1 MKILSQRLRALREG
15 IKVPQTKIAELIGT
29 TQATVNRYETDGS
42 TPPPETLLW
51 YADYFD
57 VSLDYIFGRTDKPQG
72 TSYEYQPKFI
82 QSSAEMKQFVEMCF
96 DPRSPMNDKLKQTL
110 LEMLNESGGAK
121 KK

>member
-1 MKILSQRLRALREG
+1 MKILSQRLRGLREG

-29 TQATVNRYETDGS
+29 TQGTINRYETDGS

-72 TSYEYQPKFI
+72 TSYEYQPKFV

-96 DPRSPMNDKLKQTL
+96 DPRSSLNDKLKQTL
-110 LEMLNESGGAK
+110 LEMLSESGGEFK
-121 KK
+121 K